1 MRKILAAVLISNL
14 LLPWAFAAGQNTG
27 QTPPASS
34 TALQAQANSGVLQ
47 AQTNSDPAQQGAQ
60 TTRPQARARERSYQ
74 RETRGTSQGI
84 SKKEKLF
91 MVAIAGTSMAI
102 GAIAGGGEGLAIG
115 AIVGGW
121 GAYLGHRVWKWVK

>member
-1 MRKILAAVLISNL
+1 MKKILTAILLSSL

-27 QTPPASS
+27 QAPPPSS

-60 TTRPQARARERSYQ
+60 TTRPQSRAQQRSYQ
-74 RETRGTSQGI
+74 RETRASQGI
-84 SKKEKLF
+84 SKKEKIF

-121 GAYLGHRVWKWVK
+121 GAYAGHRIWKWVK

>member
-1 MRKILAAVLISNL
+1 MRKILGAVLISSL

-27 QTPPASS
+27 QTPPAAA
-34 TALQAQANSGVLQ
+34 TALQAQANS
-47 AQTNSDPAQQGAQ
+47 DPAPGAQ
-60 TTRPQARARERSYQ
+60 TARPQPRARQRSYQ
-74 RETRGTSQGI
+74 HETRTSQGI
-84 SKKEKLF
+84 SKKEKVF
-91 MVAIAGTSMAI
+91 MVAIAGTCMAI

>member
-1 MRKILAAVLISNL
+1 MMRKILGAVLISSL

-27 QTPPASS
+27 QTPPAAA
-34 TALQAQANSGVLQ
+34 TALQAQV
-47 AQTNSDPAQQGAQ
+47 NSDQAQGAQ
-60 TTRPQARARERSYQ
+60 TARPQPRARQRSYQ
-74 RETRGTSQGI
+74 RETRASQGI
-84 SKKEKLF
+84 SKKEKIF

-102 GAIAGGGEGLAIG
+102 GALAGGGKGLAIG

>member
-1 MRKILAAVLISNL
+1 MMRKMLGAVLISNL

-34 TALQAQANSGVLQ
+34 TALAQANS
-47 AQTNSDPAQQGAQ
+47 DPAPGAQ
-60 TTRPQARARERSYQ
+60 TARPQPRARQHSYQ
-74 RETRGTSQGI
+74 RETRTSEGI
-84 SKKEKLF
+84 SKKEKVF
-91 MVAIAGTSMAI
+91 MGAIAGTSLAI
-102 GAIAGGGEGLAIG
+102 GAIAGGGKGLAIG

>member
-1 MRKILAAVLISNL
+1 MRKILTAVLISSL

-34 TALQAQANSGVLQ
+34 TALQAKANSDVLQ
-47 AQTNSDPAQQGAQ
+47 AQTNSDQAQGAQ
-60 TTRPQARARERSYQ
+60 TTRPQARARQRSYQ
-74 RETRGTSQGI
+74 RETRTGQGI
-84 SKKEKLF
+84 SKKEKIF
-91 MVAIAGTSMAI
+91 MAAIAGTSMAI